1 MRIHTPPGYDAVP
14 VPDRTRDLPL
24 PSSDAAR
31 KEGVVAA
38 LQGDEFDVVQ
48 RIALSP
54 SVTRDL
60 DASTSNRVGTVAIDV
75 DVAPDQDAVVL
86 VERDGVWSWHL
97 PAERT
102 RDLGDGPRT
111 VSFRIDVQPVGPA
124 HPRGGAPRSGRATR
138 GVGTPAAER
147 GLIGDLVHGAAEA
160 IVLRFVAP
168 LLGHVVD
175 HLEASTRTGLVHVT
189 GEPLEEWR
197 PVDTLAGVPLPTD
210 RPPRVLLLVHGTFSS
225 TAGAFGALSLAP
237 GAGGFVRTLVEAYD
251 AVVGYDH
258 RTLSLD
264 PEQNARDLLD
274 RLRVPGVRDDLV
286 IDVVTHSRGG
296 LVTRSFIEEVLPG
309 SGWGA
314 TVDNAVFVA
323 STHGGTHLAD
333 PSRWHDL
340 VDLYINLVTIAA
352 SGLGLVPGAAPF
364 AAVVGGVVRA
374 VGGLVKVLAAAAT
387 SGGEHAAVP
396 GLAAMVPGGPFVTE
410 LNAVQPGQPAPGTS
424 WYVVSSDFHAT
435 LDGHDAPSRLPKE
448 LATWLAEGFLDGLF
462 HGPNDLVV
470 DVASMSAIGPPSGG
484 YVRDS
489 LALGSNGRVTHV
501 DYFAQLEVIGALSQ
515 WLPLGLGAGGG
526 DDASL
531 PGWMTGGAEG
541 MPPAVGAE
549 PPEVGA
555 EPDGGGPRDLAPAPP
570 TPAPPPP
577 APPPSAPPPPAP
589 PPSAPPP
596 SAPPPPAPADS
607 RAIPP
612 APTVPAPAPPRVA
625 AGRGLGT
632 SLARAVRR
640 ALDRITAPRTTSSR
654 PAEPP
659 SPAPAAAPTTRAS
672 LGAEMPSVL
681 TPGQVF
687 TVRVRLARGRLTPT
701 EGTASVTETV
711 EVVAERPVSVQVLAK
726 DNVEVLEREPKVFG
740 LPSGDWA
747 SELTFTARPLADGPV
762 AVAVVLR
769 QGWVP
774 VANVTLEATAG
785 AASVL
790 TPPPVSATVHPG
802 IDAPELDGL
811 PCLDIVECRRPNGD
825 RVYSYAVRLVPGEEP
840 RLFESEPV
848 VGRDD
853 FVRERI
859 AEVEHVIRDPDLTD
873 SRRLKQLQNTGS
885 LLFDQFFPE
894 DMRAYLWANR
904 DRVTDL
910 IVYTDEPY
918 VPWELFH
925 LKPARGKR
933 GVEPRFL
940 AQGGLVRWQLGSF
953 PPQRI
958 RVRSGRARTICPE
971 YADPMF
977 KNDVGLLEAAY
988 LHERFGAR
996 PVTATPDGVERVLRG
1011 GSFDLLH
1018 FSGHGAA
1025 DAAEIADAK
1034 VLLKG
1039 RRRGQEV
1046 LQEFLTSTDV
1056 SQNVAWAAGQPGPV
1070 VVLNACQTGRGG
1082 ELFTTVGGF
1091 AKAFLDAGASA
1102 FVSCLWS
1109 VHEEPARVFV
1119 ETLYDELLRGT
1130 PMSRAT
1136 AAART
1141 AAREAGDP
1149 TWLAYVVYARP
1160 DAVLETA

>member
-1 MRIHTPPGYDAVP
+1 
-14 VPDRTRDLPL
+14 
-24 PSSDAAR
+24 
-31 KEGVVAA
+31 
-38 LQGDEFDVVQ
+38 
-48 RIALSP
+48 
-54 SVTRDL
+54 
-60 DASTSNRVGTVAIDV
+60 
-75 DVAPDQDAVVL
+75 
-86 VERDGVWSWHL
+86 
-97 PAERT
+97 
-102 RDLGDGPRT
+102 
-111 VSFRIDVQPVGPA
+111 
-124 HPRGGAPRSGRATR
+124 
-138 GVGTPAAER
+138 
-147 GLIGDLVHGAAEA
+147 
-160 IVLRFVAP
+160 
-168 LLGHVVD
+168 
-175 HLEASTRTGLVHVT
+175 
-189 GEPLEEWR
+189 
-197 PVDTLAGVPLPTD
+197 
-210 RPPRVLLLVHGTFSS
+210 
-225 TAGAFGALSLAP
+225 
-237 GAGGFVRTLVEAYD
+237 
-251 AVVGYDH
+251 
-258 RTLSLD
+258 
-264 PEQNARDLLD
+264 
-274 RLRVPGVRDDLV
+274 
-286 IDVVTHSRGG
+286 
-296 LVTRSFIEEVLPG
+296 
-309 SGWGA
+309 
-314 TVDNAVFVA
+314 
-323 STHGGTHLAD
+323 
-333 PSRWHDL
+333 
-340 VDLYINLVTIAA
+340 
-352 SGLGLVPGAAPF
+352 
-364 AAVVGGVVRA
+364 
-374 VGGLVKVLAAAAT
+374 
-387 SGGEHAAVP
+387 
-396 GLAAMVPGGPFVTE
+396 MVPGGPFVTE
-410 LNAVQPGQPAPGTS
+410 LNADQPGQPGPGTS
-424 WYVVSSDFHAT
+424 WYVVSSDFHAA

-448 LATWLAEGFLDGLF
+448 LATWLAEGFVDGLF

-470 DVASMSAIGPPSGG
+470 DVSSMSAIGSPSGG
-484 YVRDS
+484 YVRDT
-489 LALGSNGRVTHV
+489 LALGSNGTVTHV
-501 DYFAQLEVIGALSQ
+501 DYFASLEVIGALSQ

-526 DDASL
+526 DEVSVPD
-531 PGWMTGGAEG
+531 WMAGAAEAEPPPEVG
-541 MPPAVGAE
+541 AQPPEVGAQPPAVGAE
-549 PPEVGA
+549 PPEA
-555 EPDGGGPRDLAPAPP
+555 DGSRDTAPAPP
-570 TPAPPPP
+570 AP
-577 APPPSAPPPPAP
+577 
-589 PPSAPPP
+589 
-596 SAPPPPAPADS
+596 S

-612 APTVPAPAPPRVA
+612 VPSPSIPPEPTAAAPAPPRVA
-625 AGRGLGT
+625 AGRGLGE
-632 SLARAVRR
+632 SLTRAARRVLRR
-640 ALDRITAPRTTSSR
+640 VTGSR
-654 PAEPP
+654 PTSTRTAQQP
-659 SPAPAAAPTTRAS
+659 SPAPTAASTTRAS
-672 LGAEMPSVL
+672 LAAEMPSVL
-681 TPGQVF
+681 TPGQAF
-687 TVRVRLARGRLTPT
+687 TVRVRLARGRLTAT
-701 EGTASVTETV
+701 EGTASATETV
-711 EVVAERPVSVQVLAK
+711 EVVADRPVSVQVLAK
-726 DNVEVLEREPKVFG
+726 DNVEVLERDPKVFG

-747 SELTFTARPLADGPV
+747 SELTFSARPLADGPV

-785 AASVL
+785 LAALVA
-790 TPPPVSATVHPG
+790 PAPVSATVHPG

-825 RVYSYAVRLVPGEEP
+825 RVYSYAVRLVPGEEAK
-840 RLFESEPV
+840 LFQSEPV

-853 FVRERI
+853 FVRDRI
-859 AEVEHVIRDPDLTD
+859 AEVEHVIRDPDLSE

-904 DRVTDL
+904 DRVADL
-910 IVYTDEPY
+910 IVYTDEPC

-925 LKPARGKR
+925 LKPPRGKR

-958 RVRSGRARTICPE
+958 RVRSGKVRTICPE

-988 LHERFGAR
+988 LHDRFGAR

-1025 DAAEIADAK
+1025 DAADIADAK

-1056 SQNVAWAAGQPGPV
+1056 SQNVAWAGTGKPGPL

>member
-1 MRIHTPPGYDAVP
+1 
-14 VPDRTRDLPL
+14 VPDRTRDLPP

-38 LQGDEFDVVQ
+38 LQVGEFDVVQ

-54 SVTRDL
+54 SATRDL
-60 DASTSNRVGTVAIDV
+60 DPSASTGVGTVAVDV
-75 DVAPDQDAVVL
+75 DVAPDEDAVVL

-102 RDLGDGPRT
+102 RGLGDEPRT
-111 VSFRIDVQPVGPA
+111 VSFRIDVAPTRPA
-124 HPRGGAPRSGRATR
+124 VPGRRRAAPPARASR
-138 GVGTPAAER
+138 GVGAPTATR
-147 GLIGDLVHGAAEA
+147 GLIGDVVHGAAEA
-160 IVLRFVAP
+160 IVLRFASP

-189 GEPLEEWR
+189 GEPLEAWL
-197 PVDTLAGVPLPTD
+197 PVDTLADVPLPTD
-210 RPPRVLLLVHGTFSS
+210 RAPRVLLLVHGTFSS

-237 GAGGFVRTLVEAYD
+237 GAGGFVRTLVDAYD

-264 PEQNARDLLD
+264 PEQNARDLLE
-274 RLRVPGVRDDLV
+274 RLHVPGVRDDLV

-314 TVDNAVFVA
+314 TVDTAVFVA

-340 VDLYINLVTIAA
+340 VDLYTNLVTLAA
-352 SGLGLVPGAAPF
+352 SALGLVPGAAPF

-387 SGGEHAAVP
+387 ADGQHAAVP

-410 LNAVQPGQPAPGTS
+410 LNADQPGQPGPGTS
-424 WYVVSSDFHAT
+424 WYVVTSDFHAA
-435 LDGHDAPSRLPKE
+435 LDGHGAPSRLPKE
-448 LATWLAEGFLDGLF
+448 LATWLAEGFVDGLF

-470 DVASMSAIGPPSGG
+470 DVSSMSAIGSPSGG
-484 YVRDS
+484 YVRDT
-489 LALGSNGRVTHV
+489 LALGSNGTVTHV
-501 DYFAQLEVIGALSQ
+501 DYFASLEVIGALSQ

-531 PGWMTGGAEG
+531 PDWMTAGAEAG
-541 MPPAVGAE
+541 PPEVGAE

-555 EPDGGGPRDLAPAPP
+555 EPPDDGSRDLAPAPAP
-570 TPAPPPP
+570 EPAPAPVRPATAAHRAEPPMAPPPP
-577 APPPSAPPPPAP
+577 PPP
-589 PPSAPPP
+589 
-596 SAPPPPAPADS
+596 
-607 RAIPP
+607 
-612 APTVPAPAPPRVA
+612 VA
-625 AGRGLGT
+625 T
-632 SLARAVRR
+632 
-640 ALDRITAPRTTSSR
+640 TAPR
-654 PAEPP
+654 
-659 SPAPAAAPTTRAS
+659 PTTAAKKAANAAKKAAENTTKPVHGTATTAAT
-672 LGAEMPSVL
+672 LAAEMPSAL
-681 TPGQVF
+681 TPGQAF
-687 TVRVRLARGRLTPT
+687 TVRVRLARGRLTAT
-701 EGTASVTETV
+701 EGTASATETV
-711 EVVAERPVSVQVLAK
+711 EVVADRPVSVQVLAK
-726 DNVEVLEREPKVFG
+726 DNVEVLERDPKVFG

-747 SELTFTARPLADGPV
+747 SELTFSARPLADGPV

-785 AASVL
+785 L
-790 TPPPVSATVHPG
+790 TALVAPAPVSATVHPG

-840 RLFESEPV
+840 KLFQSEPV

-853 FVRERI
+853 FVRDRI
-859 AEVEHVIRDPDLTD
+859 AEVEHVIRDPDLSD

-904 DRVTDL
+904 DRVCDL
-910 IVYTDEPY
+910 IVYTDEPC

-925 LKPARGKR
+925 LKPPRGKR

-958 RVRSGRARTICPE
+958 RVRSGKVRTICPE

-988 LHERFGAR
+988 LHDRFGAK

-1025 DAAEIADAK
+1025 DAADIADAK

-1056 SQNVAWAAGQPGPV
+1056 SQNVAWAAAGKPGPV

-1160 DAVLETA
+1160 DAVLETT

>member
-1 MRIHTPPGYDAVP
+1 
-14 VPDRTRDLPL
+14 VPDRTRDLPP

-31 KEGVVAA
+31 KEGVIAA
-38 LQGDEFDVVQ
+38 LQVDEFDVVQ

-54 SVTRDL
+54 SATRDL
-60 DASTSNRVGTVAIDV
+60 DPSASTGVGTVAVDV
-75 DVAPDQDAVVL
+75 DVAPDEDAVVL

-102 RDLGDGPRT
+102 RGLGDEPRT
-111 VSFRIDVQPVGPA
+111 VSFRIDVAPTRPA
-124 HPRGGAPRSGRATR
+124 VPGRRRAAPPAGASR
-138 GVGTPAAER
+138 GVGAPTATR
-147 GLIGDLVHGAAEA
+147 GLIGDVVHGAAEA
-160 IVLRFVAP
+160 IVLRFASP

-189 GEPLEEWR
+189 GEPLEAWL
-197 PVDTLAGVPLPTD
+197 PVDTLADVPLPTD
-210 RPPRVLLLVHGTFSS
+210 RAPRVLLLVHGTFSS

-237 GAGGFVRTLVEAYD
+237 GAGGFVRTLVDAYD

-264 PEQNARDLLD
+264 PEQNARDLLE
-274 RLRVPGVRDDLV
+274 RLHVPGVRDDLV

-314 TVDNAVFVA
+314 TVDTAVFVA

-340 VDLYINLVTIAA
+340 VDLYTNLVTLAA
-352 SGLGLVPGAAPF
+352 SALGLVPGAAPF

-387 SGGEHAAVP
+387 ADGQHAAVP

-410 LNAVQPGQPAPGTS
+410 LNADQPGQPGPGTS
-424 WYVVSSDFHAT
+424 WYVVTSDFHAA
-435 LDGHDAPSRLPKE
+435 LDGHGAPSRLPKE
-448 LATWLAEGFLDGLF
+448 LATWLAEGFVDGLF

-470 DVASMSAIGPPSGG
+470 DVSSMSAIGSPSGG
-484 YVRDS
+484 YVRDT
-489 LALGSNGRVTHV
+489 LALGSNGTVTHV
-501 DYFAQLEVIGALSQ
+501 DYFASLEVIGALSQ

-531 PGWMTGGAEG
+531 PDWMTAGAEAG
-541 MPPAVGAE
+541 PPEVGAE

-555 EPDGGGPRDLAPAPP
+555 EPPDDGSRDLAPAPAP
-570 TPAPPPP
+570 EPAPAPVRPATAAHRAEPPMAPPPP
-577 APPPSAPPPPAP
+577 PPP
-589 PPSAPPP
+589 
-596 SAPPPPAPADS
+596 
-607 RAIPP
+607 
-612 APTVPAPAPPRVA
+612 VA
-625 AGRGLGT
+625 T
-632 SLARAVRR
+632 
-640 ALDRITAPRTTSSR
+640 TAPR
-654 PAEPP
+654 
-659 SPAPAAAPTTRAS
+659 PTTAAKKAANAAKKAAENTTKPVHGTATTAAT
-672 LGAEMPSVL
+672 LAAEMPSAL
-681 TPGQVF
+681 TPGQAF
-687 TVRVRLARGRLTPT
+687 TVRVRLARGRLTAT
-701 EGTASVTETV
+701 EGTASATETV
-711 EVVAERPVSVQVLAK
+711 EVVADRPVSVQVLAK
-726 DNVEVLEREPKVFG
+726 DNVEVLERDPKVFG

-747 SELTFTARPLADGPV
+747 SELTFSARPLADGPV

-785 AASVL
+785 L
-790 TPPPVSATVHPG
+790 TALVAPAPVSATVHPG

-840 RLFESEPV
+840 KLFQSEPV

-853 FVRERI
+853 FVRDRI
-859 AEVEHVIRDPDLTD
+859 AEVEHVIRDPDLSD

-904 DRVTDL
+904 DRVCDL
-910 IVYTDEPY
+910 IVYTDEPC

-925 LKPARGKR
+925 LKPPRGKR

-958 RVRSGRARTICPE
+958 RVRSGKVRTICPE

-988 LHERFGAR
+988 LHDRFGAR

-1025 DAAEIADAK
+1025 DAADIADAK

-1056 SQNVAWAAGQPGPV
+1056 SQNVAWAAAGKPGPV

-1160 DAVLETA
+1160 DAVLETT